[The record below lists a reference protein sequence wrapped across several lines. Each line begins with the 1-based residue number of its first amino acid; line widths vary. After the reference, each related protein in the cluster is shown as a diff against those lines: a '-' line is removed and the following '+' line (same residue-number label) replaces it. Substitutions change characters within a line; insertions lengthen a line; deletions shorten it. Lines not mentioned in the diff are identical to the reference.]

1 MKFEVIDRLLFEYR
15 KLNSYTNYIELMV
28 KINEKQNLQFVL
40 GMN

>member
-1 MKFEVIDRLLFEYR
+1 MKFEIIDRSLFEYR
-15 KLNSYTNYIELMV
+15 KLNSHTNYIKLTV